1 MSKESRLHQATRAV
15 WRRSY
20 EAYRARTPAWREA
33 VAPAV
38 EALLDEL
45 RELASEAALQE
56 FYWAAGDA
64 PGAVLRRH
72 LPPDTDPERVLE
84 LEEAC
89 CWLRLREL
97 CAEGHG

>member
-20 EAYRARTPAWREA
+20 ETCRARTPAWWEA
-33 VAPAV
+33 VSLAV
-38 EALLDEL
+38 DALLQEL
-45 RELASEAALQE
+45 RTLTTEAALQE
-56 FYWAAGDA
+56 FYWAPGDA
-64 PGAVLRRH
+64 PGAVLRRY
-72 LPPDTDPERVLE
+72 LPPDTDPEQVLE